1 MSGPRIAPTRKIG
14 LLIQQILVS
23 HHLELLLP
31 SADYVVR
38 ILDGRID
45 TQGTPSELRANGELD
60 GLIAMEEAEA
70 HKEEPVT
77 ADETVD
83 SEVKA
88 AEGEDESK
96 AKKEKK
102 PAKKFVQ
109 GPSRHSPGPVGMT
122 LTPCRRGAPRGSC
135 QVEDVQ
141 AVHCCRYNHHL
152 GLYHHHAW

>member
-1 MSGPRIAPTRKIG
+1 M
-14 LLIQQILVS
+14 
-23 HHLELLLP
+23 ELLLP

-38 ILDGRID
+38 ILDGRVD
-45 TQGTPSELRANGELD
+45 TQGTPSDLRANGELD

-83 SEVKA
+83 AEVKA
-88 AEGEDESK
+88 AEGEEEPK

-109 GPSRHSPGPVGMT
+109 GQCKSPQTPV
-122 LTPCRRGAPRGSC
+122 
-135 QVEDVQ
+135 V
-141 AVHCCRYNHHL
+141 
-152 GLYHHHAW
+152 